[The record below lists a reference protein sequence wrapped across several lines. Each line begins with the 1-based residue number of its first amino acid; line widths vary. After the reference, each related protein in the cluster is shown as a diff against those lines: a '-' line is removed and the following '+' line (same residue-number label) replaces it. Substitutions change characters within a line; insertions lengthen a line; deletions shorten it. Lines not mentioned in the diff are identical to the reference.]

1 MGTLETV
8 LKRAW
13 PWSSKF
19 TPEAAPIGFSG
30 FLAKVGARTVSAQ
43 AFSPSQGRRPSKM
56 SAIGLSATGWSGL
69 RSGIHTPETV
79 EARKLPEQ
87 VLIDDR
93 RAGTSPATDRTGR
106 AAPT

>member
-1 MGTLETV
+1 MGTLEIV

-30 FLAKVGARTVSAQ
+30 FLANVGARTVSAQ
-43 AFSPSQGRRPSKM
+43 AFSPSQGWRPSKT

-69 RSGIHTPETV
+69 RSGIHTPEMV
-79 EARKLPEQ
+79 EARELPEQ
-87 VLIDDR
+87 VLLDDR
-93 RAGTSPATDRTGR
+93 RAGTLAATDRTVR
-106 AAPT
+106 AS